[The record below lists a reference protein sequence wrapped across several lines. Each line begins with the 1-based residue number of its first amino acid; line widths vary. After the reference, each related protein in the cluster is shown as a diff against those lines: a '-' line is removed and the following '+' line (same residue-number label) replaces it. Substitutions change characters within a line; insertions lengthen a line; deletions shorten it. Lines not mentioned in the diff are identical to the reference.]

1 MATPLRRLFY
11 LAALL
16 LAGACRP
23 GRDLVYFSDLQ
34 GEVTFLAP
42 VDNNTEPRIQPN
54 DLLSISLSSLS
65 QESSLLFNNGA
76 PLPARNPG
84 PATAATPPPKVNEGY
99 VVDKNGEINF
109 PVMGKVA
116 LGGLTKK
123 EATEKMTTQFARYVK
138 KPVVN
143 ILFLNFKVTVIGEV
157 NRPSTFTVPSERI
170 NVLEALGLAGDMT
183 AFGRRENVLI
193 LREKNGTRSTIRL
206 NLNRRETLNSPYFY
220 LQQNDIVYVEPDNRS
235 KLAQTGAGNR
245 YLPVVAAALVAVAI
259 VVAASFR

>member
-1 MATPLRRLFY
+1 MTISLRTLCF

-34 GEVTFLAP
+34 GEVSFLAP

-54 DLLSISLSSLS
+54 DQLGISLSSLS
-65 QESSLLFNNGA
+65 QESSALFNNGA
-76 PLPARNPG
+76 PLPARN
-84 PATAATPPPKVNEGY
+84 AAPSAVPPSKVSEGY

-109 PVMGKVA
+109 PVLGKVA

-123 EATEKMTTQFARYVK
+123 EATEKMTLQFARYVK

-193 LREKNGTRSTIRL
+193 LREKNGTRSTVRI
-206 NLNRRETLNSPYFY
+206 NLNRKETLNSPYFY
-220 LQQNDIVYVEPDNRS
+220 LQQNDIVYVEPDNRA
-235 KLAQTGAGNR
+235 KLAQTSPGNR
-245 YLPVVAAALVAVAI
+245 YLPVVAAALIAVAV
-259 VVAASFR
+259 VVATAFR